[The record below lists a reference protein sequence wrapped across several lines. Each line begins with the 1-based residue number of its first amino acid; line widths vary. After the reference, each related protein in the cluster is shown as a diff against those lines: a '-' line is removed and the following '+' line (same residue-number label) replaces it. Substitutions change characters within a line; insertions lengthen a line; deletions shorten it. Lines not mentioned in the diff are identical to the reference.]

1 MTREQII
8 QWYEDELARL
18 RQAPHLNGCDMTPEW
33 AKQIEVHTA
42 AVAALRER
50 EKLKTP
56 CELCRYNPPSS
67 SDGKPCTM
75 CPATPK
81 EEV

>member
-1 MTREQII
+1 MTREEAI
-8 QWYEDELARL
+8 QYLQPIADSAHMKRYSEALGVA
-18 RQAPHLNGCDMTPEW
+18 
-33 AKQIEVHTA
+33 I
-42 AVAALRER
+42 AALREQ
-50 EKLKTP
+50 EKLKPP